1 MTDEEMDMLDFLE
14 AIKKTKFLNLI
25 KSTLEDEN
33 VPEFEKDGLKIY
45 ILCDEIFEII
55 NKYVEFSNQELEDTP
70 VNRKTKKLCGIFI
83 FGKSRIRT
91 TYEKYKYILTI

>member
-70 VNRKTKKLCGIFI
+70 VNRKTKKTVWNIYFW
-83 FGKSRIRT
+83 
-91 TYEKYKYILTI
+91 